1 MGVPGGPG
9 GGSPGTR
16 EAGWREVLALAA
28 VVVIGVLALQLVS
41 MFVPV
46 IGDLV
51 GAYPT
56 VIVVLVVVT
65 AVLVGLALRAQ
76 RR

>member
-1 MGVPGGPG
+1 MTP
-9 GGSPGTR
+9 R
-16 EAGWREVLALAA
+16 QAGWRQVLALAA
-28 VVVIGVLALQLVS
+28 VIVIGVLALQVVS

-46 IGDLV
+46 VGDLL

-65 AVLVGLALRAQ
+65 VAVVGLALRA
-76 RR
+76 RRP